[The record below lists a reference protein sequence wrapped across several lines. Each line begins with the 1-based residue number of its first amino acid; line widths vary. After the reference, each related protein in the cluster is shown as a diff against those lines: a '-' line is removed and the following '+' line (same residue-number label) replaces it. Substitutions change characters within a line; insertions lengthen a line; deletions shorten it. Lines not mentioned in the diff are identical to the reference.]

1 MEFRR
6 FKELLQDNFAK
17 LTESASHLFEIEVDK
32 DEMWNL
38 YLDSFPAGTNEI
50 FRERREY
57 DCSCCKQFIKNIGN
71 AVVIENNKVKTVWD
85 FDTNSTTFQPVV
97 DALSQYMKS
106 KVVTDIYVSKFNKIG
121 TDKNFEQLE
130 SGEVLEWT
138 HLYVELPN
146 KFVDRSSKSEGDIKG
161 GYRDTRNVFKRSLDE
176 ISKESLL
183 TVLEFISQNSLYKG
197 EEWKSVLEEFLKHKK
212 AYDKLQTAQEKDNYT
227 WEQSVK
233 VGGAMGRIRNH
244 SIGTLLINISEDMDL
259 DLAVKKYEAI
269 VAPENYKRPKAIYT
283 KKMIEDAQKT
293 IQELGYMESLE
304 RRYATLD
311 DITVNNILFSNKDSA
326 KRIVG
331 ANIFDEMTREVALN
345 PKKFSRVEEV
355 TIDDFVRDILP
366 TAKEV
371 EVLLENKHAP
381 NMVSLIAPKNK
392 DSKTMFKWNNGFSW
406 AYSGNITDSSMK
418 ENVKAAGGK
427 VDGDLRFSIQWNDI
441 EKDSNDLDAHCVE
454 PSGYEIYYGNRRNFS
469 PTNGKLD
476 VDIITPR
483 SGIPA
488 VENITWASRSS
499 MRDGDYKFFVHAFS
513 GSNRNGFR
521 AEIEF
526 DGQVYSFDYNQPIR
540 SGQKIEVAD
549 VTLKNGVF
557 TIEEK
562 LQSNVSS
569 REVWN
574 LRTGQFIP
582 VSVVM
587 FSPNYWDEQQG
598 IGHRHYFFMLKDCIN
613 SESPNGF
620 YNEFLKEDLMQHKR
634 VFEALG
640 GKMTVEDVED
650 QLSGIGFSSTRRDE
664 VIVKIKGNIERILKI
679 KL

>member
-1 MEFRR
+1 MLFR
-6 FKELLQDNFAK
+6 
-17 LTESASHLFEIEVDK
+17 S
-32 DEMWNL
+32 
-38 YLDSFPAGTNEI
+38 
-50 FRERREY
+50 
-57 DCSCCKQFIKNIGN
+57 
-71 AVVIENNKVKTVWD
+71 
-85 FDTNSTTFQPVV
+85 
-97 DALSQYMKS
+97 
-106 KVVTDIYVSKFNKIG
+106 
-121 TDKNFEQLE
+121 
-130 SGEVLEWT
+130 
-138 HLYVELPN
+138 
-146 KFVDRSSKSEGDIKG
+146 
-161 GYRDTRNVFKRSLDE
+161 
-176 ISKESLL
+176 
-183 TVLEFISQNSLYKG
+183 
-197 EEWKSVLEEFLKHKK
+197 
-212 AYDKLQTAQEKDNYT
+212 
-227 WEQSVK
+227 
-233 VGGAMGRIRNH
+233 
-244 SIGTLLINISEDMDL
+244 
-259 DLAVKKYEAI
+259 
-269 VAPENYKRPKAIYT
+269 
-283 KKMIEDAQKT
+283 
-293 IQELGYMESLE
+293 
-304 RRYATLD
+304 
-311 DITVNNILFSNKDSA
+311 
-326 KRIVG
+326 
-331 ANIFDEMTREVALN
+331 
-345 PKKFSRVEEV
+345 
-355 TIDDFVRDILP
+355 
-366 TAKEV
+366 
-371 EVLLENKHAP
+371 
-381 NMVSLIAPKNK
+381 
-392 DSKTMFKWNNGFSW
+392 
-406 AYSGNITDSSMK
+406 
-418 ENVKAAGGK
+418 
-427 VDGDLRFSIQWNDI
+427 
-441 EKDSNDLDAHCVE
+441 DLDAHCVE
-454 PSGYEIYYGNRRNFS
+454 PSGYEIYYGNRRNLS

-483 SGIPA
+483 SGTPA

-587 FSPNYWDEQQG
+587 FSPNYWDEQQEV
-598 IGHRHYFFMLKDCIN
+598 GHRHYFLMLKDCIN

-640 GKMTVEDVED
+640 GKMAVEDVED